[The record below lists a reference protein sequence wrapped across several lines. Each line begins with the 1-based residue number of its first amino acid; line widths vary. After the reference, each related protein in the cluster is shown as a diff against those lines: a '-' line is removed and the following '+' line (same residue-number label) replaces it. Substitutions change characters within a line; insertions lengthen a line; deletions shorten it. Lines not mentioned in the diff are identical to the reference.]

1 MMWFIGGVFFGTLLG
16 VGVMSVVYMGREVE
30 GDE

>member
-1 MMWFIGGVFFGTLLG
+1 MIWFIGGVFFGTLLG
-16 VGVMSVVYMGREVE
+16 VGVMAVVYMGREE